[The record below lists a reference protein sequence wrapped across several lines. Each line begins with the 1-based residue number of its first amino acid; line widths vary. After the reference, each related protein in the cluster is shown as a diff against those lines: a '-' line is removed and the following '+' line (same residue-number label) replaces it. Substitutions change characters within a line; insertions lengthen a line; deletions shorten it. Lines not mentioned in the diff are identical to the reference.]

1 MVNIESKDLLDLIH
15 WARRYCDGKSTYA
28 PCSFNLLY
36 KKLKALNQDAF
47 KADMF
52 DQTLKDEGA
61 YWPFAQDGMY
71 DPIGN
76 VGWDARPKSYPLN
89 DKS

>member
-1 MVNIESKDLLDLIH
+1 MGNIENQDLLDLIH
-15 WARRYCDGKSTYA
+15 WARRYCDGRETYA
-28 PCSFNLLY
+28 PSSFNLIY
-36 KKLKALNQDAF
+36 KKLKALNPDTF

-52 DQTLKDEGA
+52 DQTLMHEGA

-76 VGWDARPKSYPLN
+76 VGWDAPPKSYLN
-89 DKS
+89 NDRV